1 MTQTIRTK
9 SGIVIAG
16 LLAGVAWAGLLAF
29 AQTNAPA
36 PGTDQGSGMMQHGMP
51 NGGAMKPGMMM
62 DHDMQQKMS
71 RMMDNCNRMMESMA
85 PNKDGAPTPPAPA
98 NKG

>member
-1 MTQTIRTK
+1 MIQTISTK

-16 LLAGVAWAGLLAF
+16 LLAGVAFVSLPAF
-29 AQTNAPA
+29 AQTNVPA
-36 PGTDQGSGMMQHGMP
+36 PHTDQGSGMMQHGMP

-71 RMMDNCNRMMESMA
+71 LMMDNCNRMMESMA
-85 PNKDGAPTPPAPA
+85 PNKDGTPTPPAPT

>member
-1 MTQTIRTK
+1 MIQTISTK

-16 LLAGVAWAGLLAF
+16 LLTGVALVSLPAF
-29 AQTNAPA
+29 AQSNVPTPHV
-36 PGTDQGSGMMQHGMP
+36 DQGSGMMQHGMP
-51 NGGAMKPGMMM
+51 NDEAMKPGMMM
-62 DHDMQQKMS
+62 DHDMQQKMF
-71 RMMDNCNRMMESMA
+71 RMMDNCNRVMESMA

>member
-9 SGIVIAG
+9 SRIVIAG
-16 LLAGVAWAGLLAF
+16 LLAGVALASLPAF
-29 AQTNAPA
+29 AQTNIPA
-36 PGTDQGSGMMQHGMP
+36 PGVDQGSGMMQRRMP
-51 NGGAMKPGMMM
+51 NGEAMQPGTMM

-71 RMMDNCNRMMESMA
+71 RMMDNCNRMMGSMM
-85 PNKDGAPTPPAPA
+85 PGKDGTPSAPT

>member
-1 MTQTIRTK
+1 
-9 SGIVIAG
+9 VIAG
-16 LLAGVAWAGLLAF
+16 LLTGVAWASLPAF

-36 PGTDQGSGMMQHGMP
+36 PRADQGSGMMQPGLP

-62 DHDMQQKMS
+62 DQDMPQKMS
-71 RMMDNCNRMMESMA
+71 RMMDNCNRMMESMP
-85 PNKDGAPTPPAPA
+85 PNGDSTPTLSAPT